1 MEESFRSIDGGF
13 KPAILLK
20 MDFFMGVFLVSW
32 NFSETLKSAVSEL
45 KFLFEAV
52 FLKLYFR
59 ILILKKNWLLNRKP
73 E

>member
-20 MDFFMGVFLVSW
+20 MDSFMGVFLVSW